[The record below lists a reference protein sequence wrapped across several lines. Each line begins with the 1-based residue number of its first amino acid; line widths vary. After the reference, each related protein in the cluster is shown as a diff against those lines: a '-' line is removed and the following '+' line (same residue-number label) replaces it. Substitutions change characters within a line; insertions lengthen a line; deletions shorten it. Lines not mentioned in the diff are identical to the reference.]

1 MVNVL
6 SGDIVVAG
14 KDHDIV
20 KDTRLHT
27 QSIRNLNVI
36 IEVLNSNDSI
46 VDTIHGIV
54 LSGSTNIN
62 GSSLIRRTGSIEV
75 MMVDKVIPRSG
86 NLFWLN
92 NKIRVYVGIRDNQTE
107 EDYTHYCIGTYYISS
122 ANTSV
127 DNSGKVVSI
136 DLEDYMMKWDN
147 TQLEEQM
154 IIKADVPLNIAVIET
169 MKQFGENNLKV
180 EITEVNVPYDL
191 EFNVGDTVLSIV
203 EKLRDLYMDYD
214 CYYTADGTFV
224 FRQMKI
230 QLEGQ
235 ESIKWTFD
243 GSKDISTSI
252 NKVYDFKGVKNKVV
266 VFGKTLKNGTTP
278 TGSYSI
284 ADKENQ
290 FHEGNVGV
298 RSTVITDSTYY
309 TNQQCESRALYEL
322 YKNSNMKE
330 KFTINTVPIYF
341 LDAQDLIEVYNEERE
356 NFEPIKIDSI
366 SFNLSID
373 SEMTI
378 TGNKLHYNTFDF
390 ESIDIETYKA
400 IADTVLLKIR
410 NKGWLTLAQ
419 SRIKEYYGLK
429 AKGNAEAT
437 IRFCY
442 SGKGGVTAF
451 VTAYEDNRN
460 QSLTIDLA
468 DFYHNVGDSGN
479 NYLGK
484 GDYADRVLGHETLH
498 LVMNDDFTASKTQTI
513 PEWYKEGMGELLHGA
528 DERLKNVIVDQNI
541 FNNEKAQKVIDRGV
555 ELLSGATLQATTED
569 YASSYI
575 LCKLIAVRLKEL
587 NKTFVEFHD
596 TMRKFNGEGSQAF
609 RMAMMNHVG
618 TVGQFAEYVAQNGFS
633 HLSTV
638 IDLQLNGDEV
648 DTGSI
653 AGINHFGGAPLNA
666 EDVFDNSQAE
676 QGVYLNDFYI
686 IIEKP

>member
-54 LSGSTNIN
+54 LSGSTNVN

-86 NLFWLN
+86 NIFWLN
-92 NKIRVYVGIRDNQTE
+92 NKIRVYIGIRDNQTE
-107 EDYTHYCIGTYYISS
+107 DDYTHYCIGTYYISS
-122 ANTSV
+122 ANTVV
-127 DNSGKVVSI
+127 DNSGKIVTI
-136 DLEDYMMKWDN
+136 ELEDYMMKWEN

-154 IIKADVPLNIAVIET
+154 IIEADVPLNIAVIET

-180 EITEVNVPYDL
+180 ELTEVNVPYEL
-191 EFNVGDTVLSIV
+191 EFNAGDTVLSII

-235 ESIKWTFD
+235 EPIKWTFD
-243 GSKDISTSI
+243 GKKDISISI
-252 NKVYDFKGVKNKVV
+252 SKVYDFKGVKNKVV

-290 FHEGNVGV
+290 FHEDNVGV

-330 KFTINTVPIYF
+330 KYTIGTVPIYF
-341 LDAQDLIEVYNEERE
+341 LDAHDLIEVYNEERE
-356 NFEPIKIDSI
+356 SFEPIKIDTI
-366 SFNLSID
+366 SFNLSVD
-373 SEMTI
+373 STMTI
-378 TGNKLHYNTFDF
+378 AGSKLHYNTFDF
-390 ESIDIETYKA
+390 ESIDIETYRA

-410 NKGWLTLAQ
+410 NKGWLTLAEK
-419 SRIKEYYGLK
+419 RIKDYYGLK
-429 AKGNAEAT
+429 AKGNAEVT

-451 VTAYEDNRN
+451 VTAYPDNRN
-460 QSLTIDLA
+460 QNLTIDLA
-468 DFYHNVGDSGN
+468 DFFHNVGDSGN
-479 NYLGK
+479 NYIGK

-498 LVMNDDFTASKTQTI
+498 LVMNDDFTASKAQTI
-513 PEWYKEGMGELLHGA
+513 PEWYKEGIGELFHGA
-528 DERLKNVIVDQNI
+528 DERLKNVIVDENI
-541 FNNEKAQKVIDRGV
+541 FNNEKAQKLIDRGV
-555 ELLSGATLQATTED
+555 ELLGGSPLQSTTED
-569 YASSYI
+569 YASSYV

-596 TMRKFNGEGSQAF
+596 TIRTFNGEGLQAF

-618 TVGQFAEYVAQNGFS
+618 SVSQFAEYVAQNGFS
-633 HLSTV
+633 YLSTV

-648 DTGSI
+648 DTGSV
-653 AGINHFGGAPLNA
+653 AGINHFGNAPLNA

-676 QGVYLNDFYI
+676 QGVYLNNFYV
-686 IIEKP
+686 IIEKH

>member
-14 KDHDIV
+14 KDHDIA

-36 IEVLNSNDSI
+36 IEVLDSNDSI

-62 GSSLIRRTGSIEV
+62 GSSLIRRTGSIDV

-86 NLFWLN
+86 NLFWVN
-92 NKIRVYVGIRDNQTE
+92 NKIRVYVGIRDNQTDD
-107 EDYTHYCIGTYYISS
+107 DYTHYCIGTYYISS
-122 ANTSV
+122 GNTVIDS
-127 DNSGKVVSI
+127 SGKMVSI
-136 DLEDYMMKWDN
+136 ELEDYMMKWEN
-147 TQLEEQM
+147 TELEEQM
-154 IIKADVPLNIAVIET
+154 IIEADVPLNIAVIET
-169 MKQFGENNLKV
+169 MKQFGENNLNV
-180 EITEVNVPYDL
+180 EFTEVTIPYEL
-191 EFNVGDTVLSIV
+191 EFNAGDTVLSII

-235 ESIKWTFD
+235 EPVKWRFD
-243 GSKDISTSI
+243 GSRDLSTSI
-252 NKVYDFKGVKNKVV
+252 SKSYDFKGVKNKVI
-266 VFGKTLKNGTTP
+266 VFGKTLKDGSTP
-278 TGSYSI
+278 TGTYSI
-284 ADKENQ
+284 SDKENQ
-290 FHEGNVGV
+290 FHEGKVGV

-309 TNQQCESRALYEL
+309 TNQQCESRALFEL
-322 YKNSNMKE
+322 YKNSNLKE
-330 KFTINTVPIYF
+330 KFSISAVPIYF

-356 NFEPIKIDSI
+356 SFEPIKIDSI
-366 SFNLSID
+366 SFNLSVD
-373 SEMTI
+373 SAMSI
-378 TGNKLHYNTFDF
+378 TGSKLHYNTFEFD
-390 ESIDIETYKA
+390 SIDIETYRA
-400 IADTVLLKIR
+400 IADTLLLKVR
-410 NKGWLTLAQ
+410 NKGWLSLAEK
-419 SRIKEYYGLK
+419 RIREYYGLK
-429 AKGNAEAT
+429 AKGSAEVT

-451 VTAYEDNRN
+451 VTAYDDKRN

-468 DFYHNVGDSGN
+468 DFYNNIGDSGD

-498 LVMNDDFTASKTQTI
+498 LVMNDDFTASKTKTI
-513 PEWYKEGMGELLHGA
+513 PEWYKEGIGELLHGA

-555 ELLSGATLQATTED
+555 ELLNGSPLQSTTED
-569 YASSYI
+569 YASSYV

-587 NKTFVEFHD
+587 NKTFIQFHESI
-596 TMRKFNGEGSQAF
+596 RVFNGEGSQAF
-609 RMAMMNHVG
+609 RQAMIDHVG
-618 TVGQFAEYVAQNGFS
+618 TISQFAEYVAQNGFS
-633 HLSTV
+633 YLSTV

-648 DTGSI
+648 DTGSV
-653 AGINHFGGAPLNA
+653 AGMNHFGNASLNA
-666 EDVFDNSQAE
+666 ENVFDNSQAE
-676 QGVYLNDFYI
+676 QGVYLNNFHV